1 MNKIGLIKSIDNLGR
16 IGIPKE
22 IRKQYNLNGDIEIV
36 FLEEG
41 LLIRNPKYV
50 LVEKQAPEIIKEKPE
65 RS

>member
-50 LVEKQAPEIIKEKPE
+50 LVEKQAPKIIKEKPE